1 MNFTTNQLRA
11 LAGAILLI
19 LALVFL
25 IVGSDNGTI
34 EYILIALAAF
44 VVGAEVFNNGDDDAP
59 K

>member
-1 MNFTTNQLRA
+1 MNLDQNHLRA
-11 LAGAILLI
+11 LAGLILLV

-25 IVGSDNGTI
+25 ILQSENGTI

-44 VVGAEVFNNGDDDAP
+44 VVGAELFGRNDDGNN

>member
-25 IVGSDNGTI
+25 MVGSDNGTI

-44 VVGAEVFNNGDDDAP
+44 VVGAEVFSNGDDDTP